1 MTNKEI
7 RTLTMPIELRSM
19 EENSEKRYI
28 VGYALKFNSE
38 SEDLGG
44 FVEKI
49 DSRAL
54 NGADMSDVRA
64 LFNHDANQ
72 VLGRSKAGTL
82 KLEVD
87 EIGLKYTIDP
97 PDTQSARDLLHSMSR
112 GDIDQSSFGFSINHD
127 TDDEWEYNEQRGLYV
142 RTIKQFRNIF
152 DVSVVTY
159 PAYSATESVVGQRG
173 LEVAHRSLTNHKN
186 ELEIRMAQE
195 QIAIEL
201 ELLTLL

>member
-44 FVEKI
+44 FVERI

-54 NGADMSDVRA
+54 DGADMSDVRA

-112 GDIDQSSFGFSINHD
+112 GDIDQSSFGFTIDYEND
-127 TDDEWEYNEQRGLYV
+127 GDEWEYNEQRGLYV
-142 RTIKQFRNIF
+142 RTVRQFRNIS

-159 PAYSATESVVGQRG
+159 PAYTATESVVGQRG
-173 LEVAHRSLTNHKN
+173 LEVAHRSLESHKN

-201 ELLTLL
+201 ELLS